1 MSGGNLVPA
10 RVSSRRSRRLKS
22 RFIRVARAQ
31 DQKSKVTI
39 PRCNVLPS
47 TMNGNKQ
54 SDVDHQKGN
63 VDREQQLIVDREDPP
78 HGDKDEDES
87 KYSSINRRKSQ
98 RIKGHQQVI
107 VLE

>member
-1 MSGGNLVPA
+1 MPA
-10 RVSSRRSRRLKS
+10 RVSSRTSRRLIS
-22 RFIRVARAQ
+22 RYSRLARAQ
-31 DQKSKVTI
+31 DQKSRVTI

-63 VDREQQLIVDREDPP
+63 VDRQHQLIVDRQDPP
-78 HGDKDEDES
+78 HGDEDEDES
-87 KYSSINRRKSQ
+87 EYSSINRRRSQ